1 MAGRRP
7 LGSRKQGREGKA
19 VAKVSE
25 LRAPPGKTR
34 GRLEFRLFGHLEVAL
49 DGDRFALAT
58 PRKSLQVLTYLLLHR
73 ETPVSREY
81 LAFLLY
87 PNDEEGAA
95 RAKLRATLSELPKIL
110 PQPSERYVSI
120 ETDKV
125 GWNPDADVWLD
136 IDAFVAASGD
146 RSRLGEAIELYRG
159 DLLPEIYDEWLDV
172 IRERHRE
179 TYLRCLTEH
188 ASEARRNANLA
199 LAIETARKVL
209 AIDPWR
215 EDMVRRI
222 IAMRYESGD
231 RAGALREYAAFAK
244 RLRAEMDAEPMAETV
259 AVAERISLGQAVAD
273 EEVAEERLA
282 SAAESAVLPFVGRR
296 DEMERLLETWNRVGR
311 GRGACTFVS
320 GEPGIGKSRLAFEF
334 AHAVEDRGGRV
345 LVGTTSSPEAVPY
358 ESVVDALRSALALVA
373 SLRPSMAL
381 ACVATLV
388 PEISARVALPAIS
401 RLDAESERI
410 RLLESL
416 FRCIA
421 DLAKPRPLLL
431 ILEDLHWAQPASIE
445 LLQFLLRRISGV
457 PVMIVVTYRDDES
470 QRLHAFHRLRREARA
485 TAGAQSMW
493 LSRLSVS
500 DAEELRVAVPD
511 VRDRPAESLVAA
523 SGGNPLF
530 LTQLVVDVRNGE
542 AGTEPASLQAVVAR
556 SIERLSEH
564 ARTAAEIAA
573 CIGDRFSRDAVREVS
588 AWDEAALTDSLDEL
602 LDRRIIR
609 EASGRGFLEYAFTH
623 HLVQD
628 AIAQAVPAKQ
638 AAVRRRRVARV
649 LEKLYPE
656 RFSEL
661 SASLAGHYEFAGDVA
676 NAARCYLEAIRRS
689 ISIGALHE
697 ARAQS
702 ERALALEAT
711 PRMRADLLLESV
723 TIESRSGDLESRNA
737 ALLAL
742 ESVDSELGD
751 PELHRSTLQHRME
764 FATTAGD
771 RVMLEQAAAA
781 LRAGVSD
788 SDAPGSAALH
798 LAEAEMAFAL
808 GRLAEAYDSAN
819 AALTYSRAAED
830 EAGATRALCLLA
842 QAEAHQGH
850 LSAAE
855 ALFDEAAHAAA
866 RAADP
871 VLEQLAL
878 SSGFTVAYQ
887 RRDIQRCHVLSA
899 SCLELA
905 IKLGDRLAEAQAHG
919 RLGVTLDAEG
929 TGYAQARQHY
939 ADAGRIYA
947 ESGYL
952 AGSAGQL
959 LNQALL
965 EMRLGFFERARSF
978 TERAV
983 ELFERAS
990 DGRGRVGGL
999 SNLVFMRAYTRQ
1011 VAGAREAAELAL
1023 TLARQFGFGLI
1034 EASVLENLAFAEAVA
1049 GDFARAIELTEESFQ
1064 LRSTSESLVWSSTTL
1079 ANLALW
1085 HAALGNL
1092 PAARDAV
1099 QRLLANDDSIMRATD
1114 WPTHCYWAA
1123 AQIFRATGDSAEA
1136 ARALKRARTLMRT
1149 AADELEPEDRESFL
1163 ALPWHVDLTRAA
1175 EANLWPDPP
1184 R

>member
-1 MAGRRP
+1 
-7 LGSRKQGREGKA
+7 
-19 VAKVSE
+19 VSE
-25 LRAPPGKTR
+25 RRAPPAKTR

-49 DGDRFALAT
+49 DGDRFSLAT
-58 PRKSLQVLTYLLLHR
+58 PRKSLQVITYLLLHR
-73 ETPVSREY
+73 ATPVSREY

-87 PNDEEGAA
+87 PDDEEGVA
-95 RAKLRATLSELPKIL
+95 RGKLRATLGEFPKIL
-110 PQPSERYVSI
+110 PQPVERYVLI

-125 GWNPDADVWLD
+125 AWNPDADVWLD
-136 IDAFVAASGD
+136 VDAFVAASGD

-172 IRERHRE
+172 VRERHRN
-179 TYLRCLTEH
+179 TYLRCLTEL

-209 AIDPWR
+209 AVDPWR
-215 EDMVRRI
+215 EDVVRRI

-231 RAGALREYAAFAK
+231 RAGALREYAEFSK
-244 RLRAEMDAEPMAETV
+244 RLRAEMGAEPMPETA
-259 AVAERISLGQAVAD
+259 AVAERISRGEAAVD
-273 EEVAEERLA
+273 EEVVEERLA
-282 SAAESAVLPFVGRR
+282 IAGESAVLPFVGRR
-296 DEMERLLETWNRVGR
+296 HEMERLLETWSLVGR
-311 GRGACTFVS
+311 GRGACAFLG
-320 GEPGIGKSRLAFEF
+320 GEPGIGKSRLALEF

-358 ESVVDALRSALALVA
+358 ESVVDALRSALPLVA

-381 ACVATLV
+381 ACAATLL
-388 PEISARVALPAIS
+388 PEISARVALPAIA

-431 ILEDLHWAQPASIE
+431 ILEDQHWAQPASIE
-445 LLQFLLRRISGV
+445 LLQFLLRRITAV
-457 PVMIVVTYRDDES
+457 PVMIVVTYRDEES

-485 TAGAQSMW
+485 AAVAQSMW
-493 LSRLSVS
+493 LSRFSAGEV
-500 DAEELRVAVPD
+500 EELRTAVPD

-530 LTQLVVDVRNGE
+530 LTQLVVDVRDGE
-542 AGTEPASLQAVVAR
+542 SGTEPASLQAVVAR
-556 SIERLSEH
+556 SLERLSEH
-564 ARTAAEIAA
+564 GRTAAEIAA

-628 AIAQAVPAKQ
+628 AVAAAVPSQQ

-649 LEKLYPE
+649 LERLYPE

-676 NAARCYLEAIRRS
+676 NATRCYLEAVRRS
-689 ISIGALHE
+689 ILIGALHE
-697 ARAQS
+697 ARTQC
-702 ERALALEAT
+702 ERALVLDAT
-711 PRMRADLLLESV
+711 PRMRADLLLERV

-742 ESVDSELGD
+742 ESIDSELGD
-751 PELHRSTLQHRME
+751 PELHRSTLLHRME
-764 FATTAGD
+764 FAITAGD

-781 LRAGVSD
+781 LRACVSD
-788 SDAPGSAALH
+788 NDARGSAALH
-798 LAEAEMAFAL
+798 LGEAEMAFAL

-819 AALTYSRAAED
+819 TALSFSRKAED
-830 EAGATRALCLLA
+830 EAGATRALCVLA

-855 ALFDEAAHAAA
+855 TLLDEAVQAAA

-871 VLEQLAL
+871 ALEQLAL
-878 SSGFTVAYQ
+878 STGFTVAYQ
-887 RRDIQRCHVLSA
+887 RRDIRRCHTLSA
-899 SCLELA
+899 RCLELA
-905 IKLGDRLAEAQAHG
+905 IKLGDRVAEAQAHG

-929 TGYAQARQHY
+929 AGYAQARLHF
-939 ADAGRIYA
+939 AAAGRIYA

-999 SNLVFMRAYTRQ
+999 SNLVFMRAYTQ
-1011 VAGAREAAELAL
+1011 QIAGARQAAELAL
-1023 TLARQFGFGLI
+1023 KLARQFGFGLI

-1049 GDFARAIELTEESFQ
+1049 GNYARAIELTETSFK
-1064 LRSTSESLVWSSTTL
+1064 LRSKSESLVWSSTTL

-1085 HAALGNL
+1085 HAALGNV

-1099 QRLLANDDSIMRATD
+1099 QRLLADDDSIMRATD

-1123 AQIFRATGDSAEA
+1123 AQIFRAAGDSADS
-1136 ARALKRARTLMRT
+1136 ARALKRAKSLMQ
-1149 AADELEPEDRESFL
+1149 AAAAELEPEDRASFL
-1163 ALPWHVDLTRAA
+1163 SIPWHVDLARAA
-1175 EANLWPDPP
+1175 EANVWPNPP

>member
-1 MAGRRP
+1 
-7 LGSRKQGREGKA
+7 
-19 VAKVSE
+19 
-25 LRAPPGKTR
+25 
-34 GRLEFRLFGHLEVAL
+34 
-49 DGDRFALAT
+49 
-58 PRKSLQVLTYLLLHR
+58 
-73 ETPVSREY
+73 
-81 LAFLLY
+81 
-87 PNDEEGAA
+87 
-95 RAKLRATLSELPKIL
+95 
-110 PQPSERYVSI
+110 
-120 ETDKV
+120 
-125 GWNPDADVWLD
+125 
-136 IDAFVAASGD
+136 
-146 RSRLGEAIELYRG
+146 
-159 DLLPEIYDEWLDV
+159 
-172 IRERHRE
+172 
-179 TYLRCLTEH
+179 
-188 ASEARRNANLA
+188 
-199 LAIETARKVL
+199 
-209 AIDPWR
+209 
-215 EDMVRRI
+215 
-222 IAMRYESGD
+222 
-231 RAGALREYAAFAK
+231 
-244 RLRAEMDAEPMAETV
+244 
-259 AVAERISLGQAVAD
+259 
-273 EEVAEERLA
+273 
-282 SAAESAVLPFVGRR
+282 
-296 DEMERLLETWNRVGR
+296 
-311 GRGACTFVS
+311 
-320 GEPGIGKSRLAFEF
+320 
-334 AHAVEDRGGRV
+334 
-345 LVGTTSSPEAVPY
+345 
-358 ESVVDALRSALALVA
+358 
-373 SLRPSMAL
+373 
-381 ACVATLV
+381 
-388 PEISARVALPAIS
+388 
-401 RLDAESERI
+401 
-410 RLLESL
+410 
-416 FRCIA
+416 
-421 DLAKPRPLLL
+421 
-431 ILEDLHWAQPASIE
+431 
-445 LLQFLLRRISGV
+445 
-457 PVMIVVTYRDDES
+457 
-470 QRLHAFHRLRREARA
+470 
-485 TAGAQSMW
+485 
-493 LSRLSVS
+493 
-500 DAEELRVAVPD
+500 
-511 VRDRPAESLVAA
+511 
-523 SGGNPLF
+523 
-530 LTQLVVDVRNGE
+530 
-542 AGTEPASLQAVVAR
+542 
-556 SIERLSEH
+556 
-564 ARTAAEIAA
+564 
-573 CIGDRFSRDAVREVS
+573 
-588 AWDEAALTDSLDEL
+588 
-602 LDRRIIR
+602 
-609 EASGRGFLEYAFTH
+609 
-623 HLVQD
+623 
-628 AIAQAVPAKQ
+628 
-638 AAVRRRRVARV
+638 
-649 LEKLYPE
+649 
-656 RFSEL
+656 
-661 SASLAGHYEFAGDVA
+661 
-676 NAARCYLEAIRRS
+676 
-689 ISIGALHE
+689 
-697 ARAQS
+697 
-702 ERALALEAT
+702 
-711 PRMRADLLLESV
+711 
-723 TIESRSGDLESRNA
+723 
-737 ALLAL
+737 
-742 ESVDSELGD
+742 
-751 PELHRSTLQHRME
+751 
-764 FATTAGD
+764 
-771 RVMLEQAAAA
+771 
-781 LRAGVSD
+781 
-788 SDAPGSAALH
+788 
-798 LAEAEMAFAL
+798 
-808 GRLAEAYDSAN
+808 
-819 AALTYSRAAED
+819 
-830 EAGATRALCLLA
+830 LA